1 MSEEHVY
8 SVSVKDI
15 AYKIVT
21 AKFQG
26 IDEFRVTSSKDWWS
40 ESPGGIISPQ
50 ELLVSASVTC
60 FAVNLYRAAE
70 QVHTNFKGV
79 EVEGLGSMAEN
90 EGIWSFDK
98 MVLKAKITI
107 SEATDKQKIERAIQF
122 AHQGCPIA
130 NTLKCPT
137 LLDYEIV
144 VE

>member
-8 SVSVKDI
+8 SVSVKDVEH
-15 AYKIVT
+15 KIVT
-21 AKFQG
+21 AKFKG
-26 IDEFRVTSSKDWWS
+26 IDEFKVTSSKDWWS

-70 QVHTNFKGV
+70 HVHTDFKGV
-79 EVEGLGSMAEN
+79 EVEGFGSMAEN
-90 EGIWSFDK
+90 EEIWSFDK
-98 MVLKAKITI
+98 MVLKAKIAI
-107 SEATDKQKIERAIQF
+107 SEDTDREKIERAIQF
-122 AHQGCPIA
+122 AHKGCPIA

-137 LLDYEIV
+137 HLDYELV

>member
-8 SVSVKDI
+8 SVSVKDV
-15 AYKIVT
+15 AHNIVT

-26 IDEFRVTSSKDWWS
+26 IDEFKVTSSKDWWP
-40 ESPGGIISPQ
+40 ESPGDIISPQ

-60 FAVNLYRAAE
+60 FAINLYRAAE
-70 QVHTNFKGV
+70 HVHTEFKGV
-79 EVEGLGSMAEN
+79 SVEGFGSMAEN

-98 MVLKAKITI
+98 IVLKATITI
-107 SEATDKQKIERAIQF
+107 SEDTDRQKIDRAIQF

-130 NTLKCPT
+130 NSLKCPT
-137 LLDYEIV
+137 HFDYEIV